1 MPKSMRERQL
11 YRNLA
16 ADAEKAV
23 VNNISNLEWA
33 VKRNI
38 EDAFMHFECALSE
51 QLDTALQMTR
61 GAFQLALDRHA
72 TQSEA
77 IGKHVKEAEKSLAA
91 LRKILAD
98 LQDQERPQHAETASA
113 RQAPGQKRN
122 YT

>member
-38 EDAFMHFECALSE
+38 EDAFVHFDGGPCRS
-51 QLDTALQMTR
+51 
-61 GAFQLALDRHA
+61 
-72 TQSEA
+72 
-77 IGKHVKEAEKSLAA
+77 SLI
-91 LRKILAD
+91 R
-98 LQDQERPQHAETASA
+98 RS
-113 RQAPGQKRN
+113 R
-122 YT
+122 